1 MKDKPKIAVEPRK
14 SILDRIERERRGNRA
29 KNLLITFLFLTST
42 ALPFMMYTSLEK
54 LIKKQQQVAII
65 DPAGNLYVS
74 PLKNADSSEELRDY
88 CAQAAA
94 NAMLSRNPKGLDY
107 KTVADV
113 VFSGKALNQLNKEV
127 QEFSKAAMRNDLR
140 WKVEFDSIKSQVS
153 LDNLGF
159 VCAITGHVVETG
171 QFGTVFE
178 LHPKKF
184 ELGLKL
190 TRNGDLL
197 SVGRFPYVVDEYKL
211 VFK

>member
-1 MKDKPKIAVEPRK
+1 MKEKPKIARDPRQT
-14 SILDRIERERRGNRA
+14 ILDKIERERRGNGA
-29 KNLLITFLFLTST
+29 KNVLIAFLFLTST
-42 ALPFMMYTSLEK
+42 ALPFLMFASLQAQ
-54 LIKKQQQVAII
+54 IKKPQQVAII

-74 PLKNADSSEELRDY
+74 PLKDTDSSQELRDY

-94 NAMLSRNPKGLDY
+94 NALLSRNPKGLDY
-107 KTVADV
+107 KAVADL
-113 VFSGKALNQLNKEV
+113 VFGPKAAKQLNNEI
-127 QEFSKAAMRNDLR
+127 QDYSKQAARNDLR
-140 WKVEFDSIKSQVS
+140 WKVEFDSIKSQGS

-197 SVGRFPYVVDEYKL
+197 SVGRFPYLVEDYKL